1 MHRQAYQYRLA
12 CYFFDKL
19 KLQEY
24 LLLKESKNKN
34 YEYYHFISGVDL
46 PLKTQDEIH
55 DFFQKNNGKEIVQK
69 LVDAGKIEVKGSQFL
84 RGNNIDSSIVLI
96 SESQNFSR
104 DTFLKILTRIGTNS
118 KYIFNSDEM
127 QLDSSS
133 LKSGKNQKG
142 LQYAVE
148 KLSDMDEI
156 GIVEFGL
163 EDVVRNDLIPSILK
177 RWLPEVYGDLD
188 EEEISKRSKQE
199 RLDE

>member
-1 MHRQAYQYRLA
+1 MCEEEKIKTLLRYSLVVYIINIGL
-12 CYFFDKL
+12 FDL
-19 KLQEY
+19 RGDLQEKLAPY
-24 LLLKESKNKN
+24 KEADFYTMEKIFNA
-34 YEYYHFISGVDL
+34 SG
-46 PLKTQDEIH
+46 K
-55 DFFQKNNGKEIVQK
+55 NGKEIVQK

-148 KLSDMDEI
+148 KLSDMMDEI

-188 EEEISKRSKQE
+188 EEEISKKSKQE

>member
-1 MHRQAYQYRLA
+1 
-12 CYFFDKL
+12 
-19 KLQEY
+19 
-24 LLLKESKNKN
+24 
-34 YEYYHFISGVDL
+34 
-46 PLKTQDEIH
+46 
-55 DFFQKNNGKEIVQK
+55 
-69 LVDAGKIEVKGSQFL
+69 
-84 RGNNIDSSIVLI
+84 
-96 SESQNFSR
+96 
-104 DTFLKILTRIGTNS
+104 
-118 KYIFNSDEM
+118 M

-188 EEEISKRSKQE
+188 EEEISKKSKQE
-199 RLDE
+199 RLENKKIRYLRNLQILIYVVKCRWKYGTDRRLLINIIINNWILFGYNWHLCY

>member
-1 MHRQAYQYRLA
+1 MEKIFNA
-12 CYFFDKL
+12 
-19 KLQEY
+19 
-24 LLLKESKNKN
+24 
-34 YEYYHFISGVDL
+34 SG
-46 PLKTQDEIH
+46 K
-55 DFFQKNNGKEIVQK
+55 NGKEIVQK